1 MFTPP
6 TSSDTANAIS
16 SLASEVGRSQLDSQA
31 GQTGERSGREVPPA
45 NPTRLPAKAKA
56 KKTSATCG
64 PTSSISSVPEGPLSS
79 WENRLRQRLGATGST
94 ECLLTWQ
101 LLDTPAER
109 SLSQL
114 VPSMRPIEGT
124 VCGLWPTPT
133 TRDHKDSAGM
143 SLAPRKDGASR
154 LDLVPRQVF
163 WLLQNDRLPE
173 SLFPTTAHMTI
184 GVPRHGS
191 KGMTAKSVGLNP
203 AFPCWLMGYPA
214 AWLLCAPA
222 SIPKTRMQRTGTAA
236 QGRSKALATRSFPK
250 LRQK

>member
-1 MFTPP
+1 MLSPP
-6 TSSDTANAIS
+6 TSSDTASATS
-16 SLASEVGRSQLDSQA
+16 SPESAGGRSQPGLLA
-31 GQTGERSGREVPPA
+31 GLTADRSGLEVRPA
-45 NPTRLPAKAKA
+45 NPTRLPAKARA

-64 PTSSISSVPEGPLSS
+64 PTSSSSSVPEGPLAS
-79 WENRLRQRLGATGST
+79 WENRLRQRLAATGST
-94 ECLLTWQ
+94 ECSLTWQ

-114 VPSMRPIEGT
+114 VPSMRPIEGI

-173 SLFPTTAHMTI
+173 SSLPTRAHPTS
-184 GVPRHGS
+184 GVPLHGS
-191 KGMTAKSVGLNP
+191 KATTAKSVGLDP

-222 SIPKTRMQRTGTAA
+222 SIPKIRMQPTGMAV
-236 QGRSKALATRSFPK
+236 QGRSRASVTQSSPK
-250 LRQK
+250 SRQK

>member
-16 SLASEVGRSQLDSQA
+16 SLASEVGRSQVDSQA

-64 PTSSISSVPEGPLSS
+64 PTSSISSVLEGPLSS
-79 WENRLRQRLGATGST
+79 WENRLRQRLAATGST

-124 VCGLWPTPT
+124 ACGLWPTPT

-163 WLLQNDRLPE
+163 WLLQNDRLP
-173 SLFPTTAHMTI
+173 LPTGAQQII
-184 GVPRHGS
+184 GVPLRGS
-191 KGMTAKSVGLNP
+191 KATTAKSVGLNP

-236 QGRSKALATRSFPK
+236 QGRSRASVTRSSPRS
-250 LRQK
+250 RQK